1 MKFIILW
8 TISLTKQSEVFMTL
22 VKSTGNKKVNL
33 DFNKEFINTFSQ
45 KIQSSDITFINQT
58 LKDLHE
64 SDVANL
70 IENLS
75 NETRI
80 KLIEL
85 EEFKIDPDIFIELN
99 ESIQS
104 EVLQLLSSEAIIN
117 IVKRLESDDSIKIL
131 ENLETNKKKLVLEKL
146 PPKDKFLLE
155 EGLSYP
161 EDSAARIMQRE
172 FTAVPSN
179 WSVGQ
184 TIDYLRENKDLPKEF
199 LEIFIVDNDFKP
211 VGTVPS
217 SRVLRTSRDSKMN
230 SIMTEM
236 PVLISVNMDKEEVG
250 HTFENYNL
258 VSAGVVNKE
267 NKLVG
272 MITADD
278 VVTVVQE
285 EAEEDALRLAGVGDE
300 EITDSVVIKT
310 KRRFNWLLLNL
321 FTALL
326 ATWVISNFG
335 ASIEQMVALA
345 FLMPIVASMGGNA
358 GMQTLAVTIRAIA
371 KKELSASNFN
381 RVVGKEFIIGV
392 LNGVIFAIITAL
404 IVHFWFKEISLSLL
418 IGVSMILNMIVAGL
432 FGILVPVSLKKM
444 NIDPALASSVFVTTI
459 TDVIGF
465 LSFLGLGSYYFLN

>member
-1 MKFIILW
+1 MAL
-8 TISLTKQSEVFMTL
+8 L
-22 VKSTGNKKVNL
+22 KSTGNKKVNL
-33 DFNKEFINTFSQ
+33 DFNKEFINTFSE
-45 KIQSSDITFINQT
+45 KIENENIEFINQT

-64 SDVANL
+64 ADVANL
-70 IENLS
+70 IENLNPS
-75 NETRI
+75 TRI

-85 EEFKIDPDIFIELN
+85 ESFNINPEIFIELN

-104 EVLQLLSSEAIIN
+104 DVLQLLSIDSIIK
-117 IVKRLESDDSIKIL
+117 IIKRLESDNALKIL
-131 ENLETNKKKLVLEKL
+131 ENLEKDTKNKVLEKL

-161 EDSAARIMQRE
+161 DDSAARIMQRE

-179 WSVGQ
+179 WTVGQ
-184 TIDYLRENKDLPKEF
+184 TIDYVREDKDLPEEF

-211 VGTVPS
+211 IGTVPS
-217 SRVLRTSRDSKMN
+217 SRVLRTSRDLKMS
-230 SIMTEM
+230 SIMIEM
-236 PVLISVNMDKEEVG
+236 PVLISANMDKEEVG
-250 HTFENYNL
+250 HAFENYNL
-258 VSAGVVNKE
+258 VSAGVVNKN

-285 EAEEDALRLAGVGDE
+285 EAEEDVLRLAGVGDE
-300 EITDSVVIKT
+300 EITDSVMLKT

-371 KKELSASNFN
+371 TKELSKSNFN
-381 RVVGKEFIIGV
+381 RVVGKEFLIGI
-392 LNGVIFAIITAL
+392 LNGIIFAVITAV
-404 IVHFWFKEISLSLL
+404 IVQLWFKQINLSFL

-432 FGILVPVSLKKM
+432 FGILVPVSLKKI

-465 LSFLGLGSYYFLN
+465 LSFLGLGSIYFLN

>member
-1 MKFIILW
+1 
-8 TISLTKQSEVFMTL
+8 MTL
-22 VKSTGNKKVNL
+22 AKSTGNKKVNL
-33 DFNKEFINTFSQ
+33 DFNKEFVNTFSE
-45 KIQSSDITFINQT
+45 KIKSSDIKFINQT

-64 SDVANL
+64 ADVANL

-75 NETRI
+75 NETRV

-85 EEFKIDPDIFIELN
+85 EEFNIDPDIFIELN
-99 ESIQS
+99 ESIQG
-104 EVLQLLSSEAIIN
+104 EVLQLLSTESIIN
-117 IVKRLESDDSIKIL
+117 IIKRLESDDSIKIL
-131 ENLETNKKKLVLEKL
+131 ENLEKSKKETVLEKL

-211 VGTVPS
+211 IGTVPS
-217 SRVLRTSRDSKMN
+217 SRVLRTPRDSKMN
-230 SIMTEM
+230 SIMAEM

-250 HTFENYNL
+250 HTFESYNL
-258 VSAGVVNKE
+258 VSAGVVNKD

-285 EAEEDALRLAGVGDE
+285 EAEEDALRMAGVGDE
-300 EITDSVVIKT
+300 EITDSVIIKT

-321 FTALL
+321 LTALL

-381 RVVGKEFIIGV
+381 RVVGKEFIIGI
-392 LNGVIFAIITAL
+392 LNGVIFAIITAI
-404 IVHFWFKEISLSLL
+404 IVHLWFKEISLSLL

>member
-1 MKFIILW
+1 M
-8 TISLTKQSEVFMTL
+8 SLI
-22 VKSTGNKKVNL
+22 KSIRGKNVNF
-33 DFNKEFINTFSQ
+33 DFNKEFLSIFSD
-45 KIQSSDITFINQT
+45 KIKASDIKFINQT
-58 LKDLHE
+58 LEDLHP

-75 NETRI
+75 SETRA
-80 KLIEL
+80 KLLEI
-85 EEFKIDPDIFIELN
+85 EEFDIDPEIFVEIN
-99 ESIQS
+99 ESIQT
-104 EVLQLLSSEAIIN
+104 EILQLLSNDSIAKII
-117 IVKRLESDDSIKIL
+117 KRLESDNAISII
-131 ENLETNKKKLVLEKL
+131 ENLNQEKKNLVLDKL
-146 PPKDKFLLE
+146 PPKDRFLLE

-172 FTAVPSN
+172 FTAVPSD

-184 TIDYLRENKDLPKEF
+184 TIDYLRESKDLPEEF

-211 VGTVPS
+211 IGIVPS
-217 SRVLRTSRDSKMN
+217 SRVLRTPREKKMN
-230 SIMTEM
+230 TIMREM

-258 VSAGVVNKE
+258 VSAGVVNKN

-285 EAEEDALRLAGVGDE
+285 EAEEDVLRLAGVGDE
-300 EITDSVVIKT
+300 EITDSVLIKT

-326 ATWVISNFG
+326 ATWVISLFG

-371 KKELSASNFN
+371 TKELSSGNFN
-381 RVVGKEFIIGV
+381 KIVGKEFLIGI
-392 LNGVIFAIITAL
+392 LNGIIFAIITAI
-404 IVHFWFKEISLSLL
+404 IVQFWFQEFKLSLL
-418 IGVSMILNMIVAGL
+418 IGISMVLNMIVAGL
-432 FGILVPVSLKKM
+432 FGILVPVSLKKV

-465 LSFLGLGSYYFLN
+465 LSFLGIGSYFFLN

>member
-1 MKFIILW
+1 M
-8 TISLTKQSEVFMTL
+8 SL
-22 VKSTGNKKVNL
+22 VKSIGGKNVNF
-33 DFNKEFINTFSQ
+33 DFNKEFLSIFSD
-45 KIQSSDITFINQT
+45 KIKSSDIKFINQT
-58 LKDLHE
+58 LEDLHP

-75 NETRI
+75 SETRA
-80 KLIEL
+80 KLLEI
-85 EEFKIDPDIFIELN
+85 EEFDIDPEIFVEIN
-99 ESIQS
+99 ESIQT
-104 EVLQLLSSEAIIN
+104 EILQLLSSDSIAKII
-117 IVKRLESDDSIKIL
+117 KRLESDNAISII
-131 ENLETNKKKLVLEKL
+131 ENLNKEKKSSVLDKL
-146 PPKDKFLLE
+146 PPKDRFLLE

-172 FTAVPSN
+172 FTAVPSD

-184 TIDYLRENKDLPKEF
+184 TIDYLRESKELPEEF
-199 LEIFIVDNDFKP
+199 LEIFVVDNDFKP
-211 VGTVPS
+211 IGIVPS
-217 SRVLRTSRDSKMN
+217 SRVLRTPREKKMN
-230 SIMTEM
+230 SLMREM

-258 VSAGVVNKE
+258 LSAGVVNKN

-278 VVTVVQE
+278 IVTVVQE
-285 EAEEDALRLAGVGDE
+285 EAEEDVLRLAGVGDE
-300 EITDSVVIKT
+300 EITDSVFVKT

-326 ATWVISNFG
+326 ATWVISLFG

-371 KKELSASNFN
+371 TKELSSGNFN
-381 RVVGKEFIIGV
+381 KIVGKEFLIGI
-392 LNGVIFAIITAL
+392 LNGIIFAIITAI
-404 IVHFWFKEISLSLL
+404 IVQFWFQEIKLSLL
-418 IGVSMILNMIVAGL
+418 IGISMVLNMIVAGL
-432 FGILVPVSLKKM
+432 FGILVPVSLKKV

-465 LSFLGLGSYYFLN
+465 LSFLGIGSYFFLN

>member
-1 MKFIILW
+1 MAL
-8 TISLTKQSEVFMTL
+8 L
-22 VKSTGNKKVNL
+22 KSTGNKKVNL
-33 DFNKEFINTFSQ
+33 DFNKEFINTFSDN
-45 KIQSSDITFINQT
+45 IESRNIDFINQT

-64 SDVANL
+64 ADIANL
-70 IENLS
+70 IENL
-75 NETRI
+75 NPDTRT
-80 KLIEL
+80 KLIEI
-85 EEFKIDPDIFIELN
+85 ESFNIDPEIFIELN

-104 EVLQLLSSEAIIN
+104 EVLQLLSIDSLAKII
-117 IVKRLESDDSIKIL
+117 KRLESDNAIKIL
-131 ENLETNKKKLVLEKL
+131 ENLSKEIKEKVLEKL
-146 PPKDKFLLE
+146 PPKNKFLLQ

-179 WSVGQ
+179 WTVGQ
-184 TIDYLRENKDLPKEF
+184 TIDYLREDKDLPEEF

-211 VGTVPS
+211 IGTVPL
-217 SRVLRTSRDSKMN
+217 SRVLRAARESKMK

-236 PVLISVNMDKEEVG
+236 SVLISVNMDKEEVG
-250 HTFENYNL
+250 LTFENYNL

-278 VVTVVQE
+278 VVTVVKE

-300 EITDSVVIKT
+300 EITDSVMLKT

-371 KKELSASNFN
+371 TKELSKSNFN
-381 RVVGKEFIIGV
+381 RVVGKEFLIGI
-392 LNGVIFAIITAL
+392 LNGIIFAIITGV
-404 IVHFWFKEISLSLL
+404 IVQLWFKEPNLSIL
-418 IGVSMILNMIVAGL
+418 IGISMILNMIVAGL
-432 FGILVPVSLKKM
+432 FGILVPVSLKKV

-465 LSFLGLGSYYFLN
+465 LSFLGLGTYYFLN

>member
-1 MKFIILW
+1 MAL
-8 TISLTKQSEVFMTL
+8 L
-22 VKSTGNKKVNL
+22 KSTGNKKVNL
-33 DFNKEFINTFSQ
+33 DFNKEFISTFSNN
-45 KIQSSDITFINQT
+45 IENRNVDFINQT
-58 LKDLHE
+58 LNDLHAA
-64 SDVANL
+64 DIANL
-70 IENLS
+70 IENL
-75 NETRI
+75 NIDTRT
-80 KLIEL
+80 KLIEI
-85 EEFKIDPDIFIELN
+85 ESFNIDPEIFIELN
-99 ESIQS
+99 ESVQS
-104 EVLQLLSSEAIIN
+104 EVLQQLSIDSLTKIIR
-117 IVKRLESDDSIKIL
+117 RLESDNAIKIL
-131 ENLETNKKKLVLEKL
+131 ENLNKESKEKVLEKL
-146 PPKDKFLLE
+146 PPKDKFLLQ

-179 WSVGQ
+179 WTVGQ
-184 TIDYLRENKDLPKEF
+184 TIDYLREDKDLPEEF

-211 VGTVPS
+211 IGTVPS
-217 SRVLRTSRDSKMN
+217 SRVLRTPRDSKMN

-250 HTFENYNL
+250 HAFENYNL

-300 EITDSVVIKT
+300 EITDSVLLKT

-326 ATWVISNFG
+326 ATWVISFFG

-371 KKELSASNFN
+371 TQELSKSNFN
-381 RVVGKEFIIGV
+381 RVVGKEFLIGI
-392 LNGVIFAIITAL
+392 LNGVIFAIITAV
-404 IVHFWFKEISLSLL
+404 IVQLWFKDINLSLL
-418 IGVSMILNMIVAGL
+418 IGISMILNMIVAGL

>member
-1 MKFIILW
+1 
-8 TISLTKQSEVFMTL
+8 MTL

-33 DFNKEFINTFSQ
+33 DFNKEFISIFSD
-45 KIQSSDITFINQT
+45 KIRSSDIQFINQT

-64 SDVANL
+64 ADVANL
-70 IENLS
+70 IENL
-75 NETRI
+75 NPNTRI

-85 EEFKIDPDIFIELN
+85 EAFNVNPEIFVELN

-104 EVLQLLSSEAIIN
+104 EVLQLLSIDSIIK
-117 IVKRLESDDSIKIL
+117 IIKRLESDNAIKIL
-131 ENLETNKKKLVLEKL
+131 ENLEKDTKEKVLDKL

-179 WSVGQ
+179 WTVGQ
-184 TIDYLRENKDLPKEF
+184 TIDYLREDKDLPEEF

-211 VGTVPS
+211 IGTVPS
-217 SRVLRTSRDSKMN
+217 SRVLRTSRDLKMN
-230 SIMTEM
+230 SIMMEM
-236 PVLISVNMDKEEVG
+236 PVLISANMDKEEVG

-258 VSAGVVNKE
+258 VSAGVVNKN

-285 EAEEDALRLAGVGDE
+285 EAEEDVLRLAGVGDE
-300 EITDSVVIKT
+300 EITDSVMLKT

-371 KKELSASNFN
+371 TKELSKSNFN
-381 RVVGKEFIIGV
+381 RVVGKEFLIGI
-392 LNGVIFAIITAL
+392 LNGIIFAIITAV
-404 IVHFWFKEISLSLL
+404 IVQLWFKQLNLSLL

-432 FGILVPVSLKKM
+432 FGILVPVSLKKL

-465 LSFLGLGSYYFLN
+465 LSFLGLGSFYFLN

>member
-1 MKFIILW
+1 
-8 TISLTKQSEVFMTL
+8 MTL
-22 VKSTGNKKVNL
+22 VKSTGNKKVNF
-33 DFNKEFINTFSQ
+33 DFNKEFIDTFSK
-45 KIQSSDITFINQT
+45 KIQSNDVQFVNQT

-75 NETRI
+75 NDSRT
-80 KLIEL
+80 KLIEI
-85 EEFKIDPDIFIELN
+85 EAFNIDPDIFIELN

-104 EVLQLLSSEAIIN
+104 EVLLLLSVDSIIK

-131 ENLETNKKKLVLEKL
+131 ENLEKDKKKLVLEKL

-184 TIDYLRENKDLPKEF
+184 TIDYLRENKDLPEEF

-211 VGTVPS
+211 IGTVPS
-217 SRVLRTSRDSKMN
+217 SRVLRTSREAKMN
-230 SIMTEM
+230 SIMIEM

-250 HTFENYNL
+250 HTFENYSL
-258 VSAGVVNKE
+258 VSAGVVNKN

-285 EAEEDALRLAGVGDE
+285 EAEEDVLRLAGVGDE
-300 EITDSVVIKT
+300 EITDSIIVKT

-371 KKELSASNFN
+371 TKELSSSNFN
-381 RVVGKEFIIGV
+381 RVVGKEFVIGV
-392 LNGVIFAIITAL
+392 LNGIIFAIITGV
-404 IVHFWFKEISLSLL
+404 IVQLWFKQINLSML

>member
-1 MKFIILW
+1 MAL
-8 TISLTKQSEVFMTL
+8 L
-22 VKSTGNKKVNL
+22 KSTGNKKVNL
-33 DFNKEFINTFSQ
+33 DFNKEFINTFSE
-45 KIQSSDITFINQT
+45 KIENENIEFINQT

-64 SDVANL
+64 ADVANL
-70 IENLS
+70 IENL
-75 NETRI
+75 NPNTRI

-85 EEFKIDPDIFIELN
+85 ESFNINPEIFIELN

-104 EVLQLLSSEAIIN
+104 EVLQLLSIDSIIK
-117 IVKRLESDDSIKIL
+117 IIKRLESDNALKTL
-131 ENLETNKKKLVLEKL
+131 ENLEKDTKDKVLEKL

-161 EDSAARIMQRE
+161 DDSAARIMQRE

-179 WSVGQ
+179 WTVGQ
-184 TIDYLRENKDLPKEF
+184 TIDYVREDKDLPEEF

-211 VGTVPS
+211 IGTVPS
-217 SRVLRTSRDSKMN
+217 SRVLRTSRDLKMS
-230 SIMTEM
+230 SIMIEM
-236 PVLISVNMDKEEVG
+236 PVLISANMDKEEVG
-250 HTFENYNL
+250 HAFENYNL
-258 VSAGVVNKE
+258 VSAGVVNKN

-285 EAEEDALRLAGVGDE
+285 EAEEDVLRLAGVGDE
-300 EITDSVVIKT
+300 EITDSVMLKT

-371 KKELSASNFN
+371 TKELSKSNFN
-381 RVVGKEFIIGV
+381 RVVGKEFLIGI
-392 LNGVIFAIITAL
+392 LNGIIFAVITAV
-404 IVHFWFKEISLSLL
+404 IVQLWFKQINLSFL

-432 FGILVPVSLKKM
+432 FGILVPVSLKKI

-465 LSFLGLGSYYFLN
+465 LSFLGLGSIYFLN

>member
-1 MKFIILW
+1 MAL
-8 TISLTKQSEVFMTL
+8 L
-22 VKSTGNKKVNL
+22 KSTGNKKVNL
-33 DFNKEFINTFSQ
+33 DFNKEFINTFSE
-45 KIQSSDITFINQT
+45 KIENGNIEFINQT

-64 SDVANL
+64 ADVANL
-70 IENLS
+70 IENL
-75 NETRI
+75 NPNTRI

-85 EEFKIDPDIFIELN
+85 ESFNINPEIFIELN

-104 EVLQLLSSEAIIN
+104 EVLQLLSVDSIIK
-117 IVKRLESDDSIKIL
+117 IIKRLESDNAIKIL
-131 ENLETNKKKLVLEKL
+131 ENLEKDNKKKVLDKL

-161 EDSAARIMQRE
+161 QDSAARIMQRE
-172 FTAVPSN
+172 FAAVPSD
-179 WSVGQ
+179 WTVGQ
-184 TIDYLRENKDLPKEF
+184 TIDYLREDKNLPEEF

-211 VGTVPS
+211 IGTVPS
-217 SRVLRTSRDSKMN
+217 SRVLRTSRDLKMN
-230 SIMTEM
+230 SIMIAM
-236 PVLISVNMDKEEVG
+236 PVLISANMDQEEVG

-258 VSAGVVNKE
+258 VSAGVVNKN

-278 VVTVVQE
+278 VVTVVQK

-300 EITDSVVIKT
+300 EITDSVMLKT

-371 KKELSASNFN
+371 TKELSKTNFN
-381 RVVGKEFIIGV
+381 RVVGKEFLIGI
-392 LNGVIFAIITAL
+392 LNGFIFAMITAI
-404 IVHFWFKEISLSLL
+404 IVQLWFKQLNLSLL

-465 LSFLGLGSYYFLN
+465 LSFLGLGSAYFLN

>member
-1 MKFIILW
+1 MAL
-8 TISLTKQSEVFMTL
+8 L
-22 VKSTGNKKVNL
+22 KSTGNKKVNL
-33 DFNKEFINTFSQ
+33 DFNKEFISTFSNN
-45 KIQSSDITFINQT
+45 IENRNVDFINQT
-58 LKDLHE
+58 LNDLHAA
-64 SDVANL
+64 DIANL
-70 IENLS
+70 IENL
-75 NETRI
+75 NIETRT
-80 KLIEL
+80 KLIEI
-85 EEFKIDPDIFIELN
+85 ESFNIEPEIFIELN
-99 ESIQS
+99 ESVQS
-104 EVLQLLSSEAIIN
+104 EVLQHLSIESLTKIIR
-117 IVKRLESDDSIKIL
+117 RLESDNAIKIL
-131 ENLETNKKKLVLEKL
+131 ENLNKESKEKVLEKL
-146 PPKDKFLLE
+146 PPKDKFLLQ

-172 FTAVPSN
+172 FTAVPSS
-179 WSVGQ
+179 WTVGQ
-184 TIDYLRENKDLPKEF
+184 TIDYLREDKDLPEEF

-211 VGTVPS
+211 IGTVPS
-217 SRVLRTSRDSKMN
+217 SRVLRTPRDSKMN
-230 SIMTEM
+230 SIMAEM

-250 HTFENYNL
+250 HAFENYNL

-300 EITDSVVIKT
+300 EITDSVLLKT

-326 ATWVISNFG
+326 ATWVISFFG

-371 KKELSASNFN
+371 TQELSKSNFN
-381 RVVGKEFIIGV
+381 RVVGKEFLIGI
-392 LNGVIFAIITAL
+392 LNGIIFAIITAI
-404 IVHFWFKEISLSLL
+404 IVQLWFKDINLSLL

-432 FGILVPVSLKKM
+432 FGILVPVSLKKL